1 MTHTILVVDD
11 ESDYLDIAAALLS
24 AEGHTV
30 LKASTGAEGLAKAA
44 AHKPELIVLDIGLPD
59 IGGLDVNRRL
69 KKDPATAGIPVLLFT
84 VRSELDLVDKAL
96 KEGAAEFILKPF
108 DAGRFVLTVK
118 KHLKK

>member
-1 MTHTILVVDD
+1 MPHTILIVDD

-30 LKASTGAEGLAKAA
+30 LKAATGAEGLAKAA
-44 AHKPELIVLDIGLPD
+44 ESRPALIVLDIGLPD

-84 VRSELDLVDKAL
+84 VRSELDLVKKAL
-96 KEGAAEFILKPF
+96 KEGAAEYIIKPF
-108 DAGRFVLTVK
+108 DPDRFVNTVK